1 MHIFPW
7 KKKEKKEKKEHIFKL
22 AKNMLIS
29 IRYNNHYQRSVTLQS
44 ISENCTLECSLQE
57 LYVKTEVVSS
67 IHR

>member
-7 KKKEKKEKKEHIFKL
+7 KKKKKKKKEHIFKL
-22 AKNMLIS
+22 AKNMLLS

-44 ISENCTLECSLQE
+44 ISENCTFECSLQE
-57 LYVKTEVVSS
+57 LYIKTEVISS